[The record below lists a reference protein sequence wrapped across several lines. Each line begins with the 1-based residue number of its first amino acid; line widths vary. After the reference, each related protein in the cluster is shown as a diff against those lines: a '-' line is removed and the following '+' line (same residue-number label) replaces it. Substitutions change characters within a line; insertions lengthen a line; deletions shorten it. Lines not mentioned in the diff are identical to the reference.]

1 MRTVTGF
8 GGATAALLVLVWSG
22 PSLAQ
27 SCSDLVFTGEIA
39 QKYPNAKNACLDV
52 VQRDGQ
58 SFAHFKARIVN
69 SRAGMVQAEFKQPD
83 GTYTRP
89 IEFTP
94 PSNQRLRIAGQS
106 LRWNELQKGQELD
119 VYLPPDRW
127 EIAVPDNAP
136 TLAAQTAPVQTV
148 PLRDPSP
155 TLAAAPTSRTL
166 PRTAS
171 LVPTFGLAGALLIG
185 LGLFAGLARRRSAP
199 ASRR

>member
-8 GGATAALLVLVWSG
+8 GGATAALLALVWSG
-22 PSLAQ
+22 ASLAQ
-27 SCSDLVFTGEIA
+27 SCSDLVFTGEVA

-52 VQRDGQ
+52 VQRDGK

-106 LRWNELQKGQELD
+106 LRWNELQRGQELD

-127 EIAVPDNAP
+127 EIAVPDDAP
-136 TLAAQTAPVQTV
+136 TLAAQQTPVQTV
-148 PLRDPSP
+148 PLHDPSP
-155 TLAAAPTSRTL
+155 AFAAAPSL

-171 LVPTFGLAGALLIG
+171 PVPAFGLLGVLLTGFG
-185 LGLFAGLARRRSAP
+185 LVTLVVRRRFAP
-199 ASRR
+199 ATRR

>member
-52 VQRDGQ
+52 VQRDGR
-58 SFAHFKARIVN
+58 SFAHFKARIVST
-69 SRAGMVQAEFKQPD
+69 SRAGMIQAEFKQPD

-106 LRWNELQKGQELD
+106 LR
-119 VYLPPDRW
+119 
-127 EIAVPDNAP
+127 
-136 TLAAQTAPVQTV
+136 
-148 PLRDPSP
+148 
-155 TLAAAPTSRTL
+155 AAASSPSTVAWAMSSSAEPGLRSQIV
-166 PRTAS
+166 TAFTRS
-171 LVPTFGLAGALLIG
+171 SAR
-185 LGLFAGLARRRSAP
+185 ARRNAASSVSP
-199 ASRR
+199 AVASPAAMRAIARA